1 MPITK
6 KQKKEI
12 LEDLKEKIKKQKTII
27 FVDFKG
33 LKVKDVFDFR
43 KKLRKADSLLKVSKK
58 TLFRIALKDLDS
70 ALSEKID
77 KLEGQIGLIFGFKDE
92 ISAAKVAY
100 NFSKEKENLKILGG
114 FFEGK
119 IIDKETVAELAKI
132 PGREELLGRLVGTI
146 SAPITNFACVLQGN
160 IKGLICVLSAIK
172 K

>member
-6 KQKKEI
+6 KQKQEI
-12 LEDLKEKIKKQKTII
+12 LEDLKEKIKQQKTII

-43 KKLRKADSLLKVSKK
+43 KKLRKVNSLFKVSKK
-58 TLFRIALKDLDS
+58 TLFRIALKDLNS
-70 ALSEKID
+70 ALSEKVE

-100 NFSKEKENLKILGG
+100 NFAKEKENLKILGG

-119 IIDKETVAELAKI
+119 IIDKETIAELAKI
-132 PGREELLGRLVGTI
+132 SGREELLGRLVGTI

>member
-6 KQKKEI
+6 KQKQEI
-12 LEDLKEKIKKQKTII
+12 LQDLKEKIKEQKTII

-43 KKLRKADSLLKVSKK
+43 RKLRKADSLFKVSKK

-70 ALSEKID
+70 ALPDKID
-77 KLEGQIGLIFGFKDE
+77 KMEGQIGLIFGFKDE

-100 NFSKEKENLKILGG
+100 NFAKTKENLKILGG

-119 IIDKETVAELAKI
+119 IIDKEMVAELAQI
-132 PGREELLGRLVGTI
+132 PGREELLGRLVGGI
-146 SAPITNFACVLQGN
+146 AAPITNFVCVLQGN